1 MIWMLW
7 CGVRVSSICW
17 IDAISGGG
25 LHQLVVWFAGVG
37 RLKKQR
43 DARVVGV

>member
-7 CGVRVSSICW
+7 CGVSDNAIWW

-25 LHQLVVWFAGVG
+25 LHLLVVWFAGVG
-37 RLKKQR
+37 TLRKQR
-43 DARVVGV
+43 NARVVGV